1 MTEIWKN
8 VKGYEGIYQVS
19 NLGRVK
25 SLDRFGSDDRKLKGK
40 LIKCGVNV
48 AGYKFVILRKDNE
61 SKNIMIHRLVAWAFL
76 SNENDLSDV
85 NHKDGNKQNN
95 CMGNLEWCTRSYN
108 LKHALKI
115 GLVNNQCKIRR
126 KVHIVGNDIDKVFS
140 TIQESCKFFG
150 YSKSW
155 LGNYSRKHGNPCNYK
170 GYNITIG
177 GRYV

>member
-1 MTEIWKN
+1 MTEIWKD

-48 AGYKFVILRKDNE
+48 AGYKFVILRKDN
-61 SKNIMIHRLVAWAFL
+61 
-76 SNENDLSDV
+76 
-85 NHKDGNKQNN
+85 
-95 CMGNLEWCTRSYN
+95 
-108 LKHALKI
+108 
-115 GLVNNQCKIRR
+115 
-126 KVHIVGNDIDKVFS
+126 DIDKVFS

-177 GRYV
+177 DRYV